1 MMILS
6 LETVV
11 DGNRDIQFVA
21 IGDHGDGGKL
31 LGRVCLGFGNTGK
44 QSAWLYQLF
53 VAEEYRRRGIGKA
66 LVDEC
71 IREARRL
78 GEMVIAL
85 SIPDA
90 RNNEKLIEYY
100 GSFGFGIT
108 FCHDDGGVTMS
119 KIL

>member
-1 MMILS
+1 
-6 LETVV
+6 
-11 DGNRDIQFVA
+11 
-21 IGDHGDGGKL
+21 
-31 LGRVCLGFGNTGK
+31 
-44 QSAWLYQLF
+44 
-53 VAEEYRRRGIGKA
+53 
-66 LVDEC
+66 
-71 IREARRL
+71 
-78 GEMVIAL
+78 MVIAL